1 MDRSRRLRIT
11 GLAIATGLLAL
22 ATWSALQA
30 VGRLGQAQSRA
41 AMARAELT
49 QLRGLLP
56 AIEQHEQYVRDGED
70 IRVMIGKAGFDPARW
85 ANRKLQ
91 RTAALLP
98 RRDAEALLLQQIG
111 ANGAQ
116 WFAADY
122 FDVSVASAGAGLFSP
137 SAPDDRGFNVEMAG
151 VLYFPLVGK

>member
-1 MDRSRRLRIT
+1 MDGSRRLRLI
-11 GLAIATGLLAL
+11 GLAIVTGLMAL
-22 ATWSALQA
+22 ATWYALQA
-30 VGRLGQAQSRA
+30 LGRLGQAQSQA
-41 AMARAELT
+41 ALARSELT

-56 AIEQHEQYVRDGED
+56 AIEQHERYARDGED
-70 IRVMIGKAGFDPARW
+70 IKVMIGKAGFDPARW

-91 RTAALLP
+91 RAAALLP
-98 RRDAEALLLQQIG
+98 RKDAETLLVQQIG

-122 FDVSVASAGAGLFSP
+122 FDVSVASAGAGLFTP
-137 SAPDDRGFNVEMAG
+137 AAPDDRGFNVEMAG